1 MLTFNSMMNEH
12 LRKFGHVKAM
22 ERSIHSARLSFVET
36 LHREG
41 KMSDPEYAILDDW
54 YRFLTNQELPRH
66 PSGFDTDAD
75 LIGTTRDLTG
85 KDTVKSAFRSERRQ
99 VSDTLKSVSKLEAP
113 NFLCWHCLSDLKAD
127 FKVSLPAGSLVQ
139 CFIISQQRTPS
150 NAYFRFIQISK

>member
-1 MLTFNSMMNEH
+1 MMNEH

-54 YRFLTNQELPRH
+54 YRFLTNQELPKH

-75 LIGTTRDLTG
+75 LIGTSTFN
-85 KDTVKSAFRSERRQ
+85 KA
-99 VSDTLKSVSKLEAP
+99 VSS
-113 NFLCWHCLSDLKAD
+113 
-127 FKVSLPAGSLVQ
+127 
-139 CFIISQQRTPS
+139 
-150 NAYFRFIQISK
+150 

>member
-54 YRFLTNQELPRH
+54 YRFLTNQELPKH

-75 LIGTTRDLTG
+75 LIGTSTFNISKQCSTLFN
-85 KDTVKSAFRSERRQ
+85 VQ
-99 VSDTLKSVSKLEAP
+99 VSALRHTY
-113 NFLCWHCLSDLKAD
+113 
-127 FKVSLPAGSLVQ
+127 
-139 CFIISQQRTPS
+139 IR
-150 NAYFRFIQISK
+150 

>member
-1 MLTFNSMMNEH
+1 MSCLRLGLLSNNFYQFMTSLVYFVPFCTQEFLTFNSMMNEH

-75 LIGTTRDLTG
+75 LIDIT
-85 KDTVKSAFRSERRQ
+85 
-99 VSDTLKSVSKLEAP
+99 
-113 NFLCWHCLSDLKAD
+113 
-127 FKVSLPAGSLVQ
+127 
-139 CFIISQQRTPS
+139 I
-150 NAYFRFIQISK
+150 